1 MNIQSTNTKNFN
13 FLGRKRINQK
23 AELFEFYHSLSTYGS
38 YILVAG
44 FLLIAF
50 YLMRSLFNGKIA
62 GSNPWGALT
71 MEWEIPSPAPPHNF
85 LEEPEFTHGPYAYD
99 KVITSTSKKIQFNF
113 WVLNMQKI
121 ERFVSYRRGQII
133 FQTRLCANIILN

>member
-1 MNIQSTNTKNFN
+1 MSPWSPRIDLALATCFGDKPVGVSPDSESIQRSK
-13 FLGRKRINQK
+13 K

-50 YLMRSLFNGKIA
+50 YLVKSLFNGKVA

-71 MEWEIPSPAPPHNF
+71 MEWDIPSPAPPHNF
-85 LEEPEFTHGPYAYD
+85 LEEPKFTHGPYAYD
-99 KVITSTSKKIQFNF
+99 KVIKEKTVGDK
-113 WVLNMQKI
+113 
-121 ERFVSYRRGQII
+121 
-133 FQTRLCANIILN
+133 